1 MSSLQGKGE
10 RGGAGGEGGGAVVF
24 VVLGL
29 VALLAA
35 VPFSIWLSRAPA
47 SLTQYERL
55 ATEIGCTCGTCPL
68 RPIGT
73 CGCGFADGMLAN
85 LRTEVEAGKTDAQIK
100 AVFVAQYGDG
110 TRIKPEAS
118 GLDLMAWL
126 APMALLMVGLVGMAA
141 IIAHWRAAHVAAVA
155 GEPGEAHPA
164 GAPESAAAAA
174 GSAAAST
181 GAAAAAAASTDASPA
196 DRYRDIVE
204 RELGN
209 LETE

>member
-1 MSSLQGKGE
+1 MSSQPKGE
-10 RGGAGGEGGGAVVF
+10 RGGAVVF
-24 VVLGL
+24 VVIGL

-55 ATEIGCTCGTCPL
+55 ATEIGCTCGTCPH

-85 LRTEVEAGKTDAQIK
+85 LRTEVDAGKTDAQIK

-164 GAPESAAAAA
+164 GAPAA
-174 GSAAAST
+174 GAVAAGGST
-181 GAAAAAAASTDASPA
+181 TASTDAAPA

>member
-1 MSSLQGKGE
+1 MSSRQGKGE
-10 RGGAGGEGGGAVVF
+10 RGGAVVF

-164 GAPESAAAAA
+164 GAPAA
-174 GSAAAST
+174 GAVAAGGST
-181 GAAAAAAASTDASPA
+181 TASTDAAPA

>member
-1 MSSLQGKGE
+1 MSSQPKGE
-10 RGGAGGEGGGAVVF
+10 RGGAVVF
-24 VVLGL
+24 VVIGL

-55 ATEIGCTCGTCPL
+55 ATEIGCTCGTCPH

-85 LRTEVEAGKTDAQIK
+85 LRTEVDAGKTDAQIK
-100 AVFVAQYGDG
+100 AVFAAQYGDG

-164 GAPESAAAAA
+164 GAPAA
-174 GSAAAST
+174 GAVAAGGST
-181 GAAAAAAASTDASPA
+181 TASTDAAPA

-204 RELGN
+204 RELGK